1 MGFSSL
7 LNFLF
12 VVIYHFNINKVSEH
26 RTMET
31 PELHELI
38 KVIRQLRNP
47 VGGCPWDLEQTH
59 ATLLK
64 SFIEETYEF
73 VHATEKNSLEEM
85 ESELGDVL
93 LQIVLH
99 AVIAEQANEFTFE
112 SVAKKLREK
121 LVFRHPHVFGE
132 LSNQKFSSGE
142 VLDNWDKLKDKEKEL
157 KKSKESN
164 INESLLHLPSLMSAH
179 KIGKRSKKY
188 NFDWSNYQDVLKK
201 VDEELN
207 EVKAELKAPKIDKAK
222 VNEEIG
228 DLLFSVAQLARH
240 LDVDPEESLRDANKK
255 FIKRFNI
262 MEKLIEKNSDK
273 ILELNP
279 EQLENYWS
287 KAKNETKK

>member
-1 MGFSSL
+1 
-7 LNFLF
+7 
-12 VVIYHFNINKVSEH
+12 
-26 RTMET
+26 MET

-38 KVIRQLRNP
+38 KVIWQLRNP

-59 ATLLK
+59 ESLLK

-73 VHATEKNSLEEM
+73 VHATEKNDISEM

-93 LQIVLH
+93 LQIILH
-99 AVIAEQANEFTFE
+99 SVIAEQDKKFTLE

-132 LSNQKFSSGE
+132 LSNQSFSSGE

-157 KKSKESN
+157 KKSNESN
-164 INESLLHLPSLMSAH
+164 INPSLLSLPALMSAH

-188 NFDWSNYQDVLKK
+188 NFDWTNYQDVLKK
-201 VDEELN
+201 VDEELD
-207 EVKAELKAPKIDKAK
+207 EVKAELKAKTINKAK

-240 LDVDPEESLRDANKK
+240 MDIDPEESLRDANKK
-255 FIKRFNI
+255 FIKRFNV
-262 MEKLIEKNSDK
+262 MEKIIEKDSAK

-279 EQLENYWS
+279 EQLENYWL